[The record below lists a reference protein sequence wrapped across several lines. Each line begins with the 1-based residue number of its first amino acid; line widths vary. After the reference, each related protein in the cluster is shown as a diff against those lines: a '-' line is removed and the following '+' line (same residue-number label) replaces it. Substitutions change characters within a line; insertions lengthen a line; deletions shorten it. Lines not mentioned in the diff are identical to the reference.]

1 MTNASQQSLAAKFI
15 REAEL
20 DIQKGLDVN
29 LDPKTAYELLLQ
41 ELSGESAGQESEVSL
56 PQESRKAFFPNIVLE
71 DFHASFSLCL
81 PSNR

>member
-41 ELSGESAGQESEVSL
+41 ELNGESAVQKSEIIL
-56 PQESRKAFFPNIVLE
+56 PQESRKAILPTLVLE
-71 DFHASFSLCL
+71 DCHTSFSLCL